1 MKTLLLNIQEAD
13 KLNDLSTLI
22 SILSIGFVTI
32 LILLT
37 ISQFKVYKQKKR
49 IIYLEKKLKLKQ

>member
-1 MKTLLLNIQEAD
+1 MNTLLLNIQEAE
-13 KLNDLSTLI
+13 KLNDLSTII

-37 ISQFKVYKQKKR
+37 ISLFEVYKQKKR